1 MNATTA
7 ALGLPK
13 ARLYSFDEMAEGRGS
28 GSSSPRDLAE
38 AYTHL
43 DNYARE
49 KLARQQDLIGLPR
62 ALHRY
67 PSAADFGTEPDLR
80 VFNKT
85 GTGVGTFVDAA
96 LFETSTAQWIVAGM
110 TAEQDGFT
118 SCPDDDA
125 PVTVGRIGRAIYD
138 AWA

>member
-1 MNATTA
+1 MSS
-7 ALGLPK
+7 LGLPT
-13 ARLYSFDEMAEGRGS
+13 ARLYSFDEMAAGRGF

-43 DNYARE
+43 DDRARE

-62 ALHRY
+62 ALHHH
-67 PSAADFGTEPDLR
+67 PNALDFGSKPVLR

-85 GTGVGTFVDAA
+85 GTGIGTFVDAA
-96 LFETSTAQWIVAGM
+96 LFETSSARWVVAAM

-125 PVTVGRIGRAIYD
+125 PVLVGRVGRAIFD